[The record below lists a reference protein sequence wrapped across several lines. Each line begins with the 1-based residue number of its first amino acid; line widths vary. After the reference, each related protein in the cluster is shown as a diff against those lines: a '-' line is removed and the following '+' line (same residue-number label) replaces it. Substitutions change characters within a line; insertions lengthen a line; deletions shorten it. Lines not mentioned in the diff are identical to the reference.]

1 MIASAIDVDTA
12 VLETDFSIEAHKY
25 AGQTQA
31 LELFKEAQANSP
43 DRVVYDSSD
52 EKKLHQQL
60 TQFEFNTKT
69 PMKLLGI
76 DAIFIPQNWHVS
88 GKYENTALVPREASL
103 CTQELDFLYNNIM
116 NAMAQKLINV
126 LGLYR
131 L

>member
-1 MIASAIDVDTA
+1 MRLI
-12 VLETDFSIEAHKY
+12 
-25 AGQTQA
+25 
-31 LELFKEAQANSP
+31 
-43 DRVVYDSSD
+43 
-52 EKKLHQQL
+52 
-60 TQFEFNTKT
+60 
-69 PMKLLGI
+69 GI

-88 GKYENTALVPREASL
+88 TSYEETTLVPRNANE